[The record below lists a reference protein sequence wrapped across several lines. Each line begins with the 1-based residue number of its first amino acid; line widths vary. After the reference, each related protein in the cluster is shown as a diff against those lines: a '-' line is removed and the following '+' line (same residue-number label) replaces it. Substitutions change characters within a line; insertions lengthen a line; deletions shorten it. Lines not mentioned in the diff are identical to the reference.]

1 MAEKKDVRV
10 RDMDSRAWREIKAY
24 AAKHDITVAAALTRA
39 IWLLT
44 GGFTAEDLGKEDKKR
59 TIRDSL

>member
-1 MAEKKDVRV
+1 MAKKDVRV
-10 RDMDSRAWREIKAY
+10 RDMDERAWREIKAY

-44 GGFTAEDLGKEDKKR
+44 GGFTAEEAEDLRKEDKKGQ
-59 TIRDSL
+59 

>member
-10 RDMDSRAWREIKAY
+10 RDMDSRAWAEIKAY
-24 AAKHDITVAAALTRA
+24 AARHEITVAAALTRA

-44 GGFTAEDLGKEDKKR
+44 GGFTAEDLGKEDKKGQ
-59 TIRDSL
+59 